1 MALKVIANLNNPN
14 SGASVS
20 YTATIPAN
28 SVGADGD
35 VCILT
40 TNGSHYKKVDGIWT
54 IQLGETISSAA
65 VLSYVDRTALLVS
78 AGSSA
83 NKLGI
88 VTTEPGNMYLRN
100 AANDK
105 WIVLSGNSY
114 PATDLP
120 TTPNFDV
127 PAGVLVFNSTS
138 LKWVYE

>member
-1 MALKVIANLNNPN
+1 MALKIIANLNNPN
-14 SGASVS
+14 AGVNVS
-20 YTATIPAN
+20 YTASVPDNSLGAN
-28 SVGADGD
+28 GD

-40 TNGSHYKKVDGIWT
+40 TNGSHYKKIAGVWT
-54 IQLGETISSAA
+54 IQLGETTSSTA
-65 VLSYVDRTALLVS
+65 VLTYVDRTALLTA

-88 VTTEPGNMYLRN
+88 ATTEPGNMYLRN

-114 PATDLP
+114 PSVDLP
-120 TTPNFDV
+120 TTPNFDIPV
-127 PAGVLVFNSTS
+127 GAPVFNSTS